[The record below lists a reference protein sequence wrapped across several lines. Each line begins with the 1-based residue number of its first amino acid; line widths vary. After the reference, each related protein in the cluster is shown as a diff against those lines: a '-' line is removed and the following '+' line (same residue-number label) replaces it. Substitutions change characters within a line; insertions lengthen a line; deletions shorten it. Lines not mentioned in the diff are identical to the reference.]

1 MPQLLSDAVAELSTW
16 VMGPPKTK
24 NGQMTISSIT
34 ANDRWPALQ
43 LVSKDRMGEI
53 STPFEPSVYRG
64 TGEEP
69 RKGVAF
75 SVPPDVLEELRAIE
89 NWAKASFKDAT
100 WHPALKEAGGYPGT
114 VKAKINTV
122 GPNACQLVDAEGGA
136 MPWPDDWARLPVIP
150 ILEVRG
156 VYSQKTGSGLIIDVT
171 HLMIGELSRSKETC
185 SFF

>member
-1 MPQLLSDAVAELSTW
+1 MPQLLSGAVAELSKW
-16 VMGPPKTK
+16 VMGPAKTK
-24 NGQMTISSIT
+24 NGQMAISSRASRPTI
-34 ANDRWPALQ
+34 AGLRCSSSRRIAWGR
-43 LVSKDRMGEI
+43 S
-53 STPFEPSVYRG
+53 SVYRG

-89 NWAKASFKDAT
+89 NWAKESFKDAT

-114 VKAKINTV
+114 VKAKSNTV
-122 GPNACQLVDAEGGA
+122 GPNACQLIDSEGCA
-136 MPWPDDWARLPVIP
+136 MPWPEDWTRLPVIP

-171 HLMIGELSRSKETC
+171 HLVIGELSRTKEPC
-185 SFF
+185 SFL

>member
-1 MPQLLSDAVAELSTW
+1 MPQLLSDAVVELSTW
-16 VMGPPKTK
+16 VIGPPKTK
-24 NGQMTISSIT
+24 NGQMSISSIT
-34 ANDRWPALQ
+34 ANDRWPSLQ
-43 LVSKDRMGEI
+43 LPKDRMGEVT
-53 STPFEPSVYRG
+53 TPFEPSVFRG

-69 RKGVAF
+69 RKGIAF

-122 GPNACQLVDAEGGA
+122 GPNACQVVDAEGCA
-136 MPWPDDWARLPVIP
+136 MPWPADWTRLPMIP

-171 HLMIGELSRSKETC
+171 HLMIGELSRTKEPC
-185 SFF
+185 SFL